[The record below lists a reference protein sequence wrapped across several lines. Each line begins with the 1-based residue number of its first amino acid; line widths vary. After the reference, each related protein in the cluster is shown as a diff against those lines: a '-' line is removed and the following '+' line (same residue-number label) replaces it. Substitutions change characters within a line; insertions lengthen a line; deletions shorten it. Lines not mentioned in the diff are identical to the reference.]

1 MNRTRRVQ
9 AVAAGVMLLSLA
21 GGIAL
26 LVAIDR
32 IHLRR
37 ESQSQQI
44 LYIRSAK
51 TLRRLSLGY
60 TGLLADIYWTR
71 AVQYFGAQHHK
82 GSGDFRL
89 LAPLLQ
95 VTVELDPQ
103 MLPPYQF
110 GANFLGPQPP
120 NGAGLPG
127 DALVLLKY
135 GIAHN
140 PDKWRLYYNLGF
152 LYFTEFKDY
161 KKAAAAFT
169 MGAQLPVT
177 NGYMPILAARMAQ
190 QGGEFETARILWYST
205 YQSTHEASIKENAV
219 DHLKALQVDEEVTQ
233 LEGLVAKYREQTG
246 HFPASMGDLERP
258 GFIHGTPLD
267 PNGHAYKVTMDGR
280 VEVQD
285 PESILYITKG
295 LPPGMATPMPKPVQ
309 GPAH

>member
-1 MNRTRRVQ
+1 MTKTVRVSL
-9 AVAAGVMLLSLA
+9 VATLVLLVSTA
-21 GGIAL
+21 GGVAL
-26 LVAIDR
+26 LTRIDR
-32 IHLRR
+32 MKVT
-37 ESQSQQI
+37 EPSQQA
-44 LYIRSAK
+44 LYIRSPK

-71 AVQYFGAQHHK
+71 AVQYFGEQHHK

-95 VTVELDPQ
+95 VTVELDPH

-140 PDKWRLYYNLGF
+140 PDQWRLYYNLGF

-161 KKAAAAFT
+161 KKAAVAFER
-169 MGAQLPVT
+169 GAQLPIT
-177 NGYMPILAARMAQ
+177 NGYMPILAAHMAQ

-205 YQSTHEASIKENAV
+205 YESTKEPAIRQNAV
-219 DHLKALQVDEEVTQ
+219 DHLKALQVDDEVTQ
-233 LEGLVAKYREQTG
+233 LEGLVKKYRQQTG
-246 HFPASMGDLERP
+246 RFPASMGDLERV

-267 PNGHAYKVTMDGR
+267 PNGHAYKVMPDGR

-285 PESILYITKG
+285 PGSILYITKG
-295 LPPGMATPMPKPVQ
+295 LPPGMASPMPKPV
-309 GPAH
+309 GAK